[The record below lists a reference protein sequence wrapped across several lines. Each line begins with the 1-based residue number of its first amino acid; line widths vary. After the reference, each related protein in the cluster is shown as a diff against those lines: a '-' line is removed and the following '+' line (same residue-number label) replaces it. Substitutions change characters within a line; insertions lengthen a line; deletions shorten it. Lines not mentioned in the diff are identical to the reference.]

1 MGWWVEWAGGLV
13 GRLGEWFEL
22 VGGLN
27 GWVVVGERFL

>member
-22 VGGLN
+22 VGGLSEL
-27 GWVVVGERFL
+27 VG